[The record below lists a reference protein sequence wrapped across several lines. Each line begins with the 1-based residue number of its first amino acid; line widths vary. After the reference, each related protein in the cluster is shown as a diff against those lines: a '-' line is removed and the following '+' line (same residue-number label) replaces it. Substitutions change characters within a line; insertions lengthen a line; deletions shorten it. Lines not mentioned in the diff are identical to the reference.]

1 MSSLIFVFG
10 PVSSS
15 KTIQLITQAHQIRQI
30 HGKDCIKLM
39 KPGFDTRYGYN
50 KITSAVGVGIEADFI
65 INENDSIMK
74 LDIEPHSYLLVDEI
88 QFFTI
93 KQIYELRKLSIEKDI
108 HIECFGLLKDF
119 RNNLF
124 QASAKLLELAD
135 KIVSVFAF
143 CFLCSKQKLNC
154 NQKNATY
161 NMKIISNGD
170 KIIPTM
176 DGASKECGG
185 IEKYIPVCSNCYYA
199 AFKSI
204 EVQSC
209 DNLS

>member
-1 MSSLIFVFG
+1 MSSLTFIFG
-10 PVSSS
+10 PVSSG

-30 HGKDCIKLM
+30 HGKNYIKLM

-50 KITSAVGVGIEADFI
+50 KIKSASGLEIEADFI
-65 INENDSIMK
+65 INNNDSIAK
-74 LDIEPHSYLLVDEI
+74 LNIESHSYLLVDEI
-88 QFFTI
+88 QFFTVG
-93 KQIYELRKLSIEKDI
+93 QIYELHKLSIEKDV

-135 KIVSVFAF
+135 KIVPVFAF
-143 CFLCSKQKLNC
+143 CFLCSKHKLDC

-170 KIIPTM
+170 KIVPTI

-185 IEKYIPVCSNCYYA
+185 IEKYIPVCSKCYYI

-209 DNLS
+209 DHS